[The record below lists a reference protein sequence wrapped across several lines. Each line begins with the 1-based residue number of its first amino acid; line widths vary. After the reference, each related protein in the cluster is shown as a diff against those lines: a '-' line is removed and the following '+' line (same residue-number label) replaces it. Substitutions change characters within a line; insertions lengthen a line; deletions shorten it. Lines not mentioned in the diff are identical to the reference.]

1 MSNEEKIEVFRI
13 TAAVLHLGNIQFEE
27 ESYGQKGKQ
36 NACMLVYICVCACV
50 CVCVHVCVC
59 VCVSVCVCLCL
70 CVCVCVSVCV
80 CVRACLCL
88 CLCLCLC
95 ASAIILYLPAL
106 SFQKLIFSSVMV
118 KFYLKSMCITA
129 CVCMYA
135 CFVLLH
141 ILGGSTVSESSSG
154 TVHIVSGL
162 LGIGKDDLCRS
173 LTSRVMT
180 TTKKGTVGTVIK

>member
-1 MSNEEKIEVFRI
+1 MYVGLYLC
-13 TAAVLHLGNIQFEE
+13 V
-27 ESYGQKGKQ
+27 
-36 NACMLVYICVCACV
+36 CMCVCVCACV
-50 CVCVHVCVC
+50 CV
-59 VCVSVCVCLCL
+59 SVCL
-70 CVCVCVSVCV
+70 CVCVCVSVSV
-80 CVRACLCL
+80 CVRVCA